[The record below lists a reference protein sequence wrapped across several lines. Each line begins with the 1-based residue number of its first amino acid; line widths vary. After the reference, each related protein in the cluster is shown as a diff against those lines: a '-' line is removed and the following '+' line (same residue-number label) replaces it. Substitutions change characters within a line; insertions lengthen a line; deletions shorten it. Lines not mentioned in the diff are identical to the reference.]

1 MRAQEIARRL
11 RPYIVK
17 ASESLSD
24 TDALEAVELF
34 DEWAVGVEYAKGKR
48 LRYTGILYKV
58 KQAHTSQADW
68 TPDIAT
74 SLYEVVEEAG
84 QGDTPD
90 NPIPY
95 SGNMTL
101 YNGKYYEQY
110 GSDNRFTFVRYEDRG
125 HTVFAD
131 QTTEYSNR
139 NVDTELFN
147 SIAEF
152 YDSHLN

>member
-1 MRAQEIARRL
+1 MISRAKAYKL
-11 RPYIVK
+11 RNLIVK
-17 ASESLSD
+17 ASASLDDS
-24 TDALEAVELF
+24 DALEGIELF

-48 LRYTGILYKV
+48 LRYTDRLYKV

-101 YNGKYYEQY
+101 YDGKYYEQY
-110 GSDNRFTFVRYEDRG
+110 GVVYRCFRDSE
-125 HTVFAD
+125 
-131 QTTEYSNR
+131 
-139 NVDTELFN
+139 
-147 SIAEF
+147 IALHNDLKDLVNIYVEVV
-152 YDSHLN
+152 S

>member
-110 GSDNRFTFVRYEDRG
+110 GVVYRCIGESG
-125 HTVFAD
+125 
-131 QTTEYSNR
+131 
-139 NVDTELFN
+139 
-147 SIAEF
+147 IALHNDLKDLVNIYVEVV
-152 YDSHLN
+152 S

>member
-68 TPDIAT
+68 TPDAT
-74 SLYEVVEEAG
+74 PALWTEVPKPGEIPVWKHPTGAQDAYQAGDKVWYPEKDTTVYVSTVDNNVWQPGVYGWEEA
-84 QGDTPD
+84 
-90 NPIPY
+90 
-95 SGNMTL
+95 
-101 YNGKYYEQY
+101 
-110 GSDNRFTFVRYEDRG
+110 
-125 HTVFAD
+125 
-131 QTTEYSNR
+131 
-139 NVDTELFN
+139 
-147 SIAEF
+147 
-152 YDSHLN
+152 

>member
-48 LRYTGILYKV
+48 LRYTDKLYKV

-110 GSDNRFTFVRYEDRG
+110 GVVYRCIRDSG
-125 HTVFAD
+125 
-131 QTTEYSNR
+131 
-139 NVDTELFN
+139 
-147 SIAEF
+147 IALHNDLKDLVNIYVEVV
-152 YDSHLN
+152 S

>member
-110 GSDNRFTFVRYEDRG
+110 GVVYRCIRDSG
-125 HTVFAD
+125 
-131 QTTEYSNR
+131 
-139 NVDTELFN
+139 
-147 SIAEF
+147 IALHNDLKDLVNIYVEVV
-152 YDSHLN
+152 S

>member
-1 MRAQEIARRL
+1 MISRAKAYKL
-11 RPYIVK
+11 RELIVK
-17 ASESLSD
+17 ASASLDDS
-24 TDALEAVELF
+24 DALEGIELF
-34 DEWAVGVEYAKGKR
+34 DVWEVGVEYAEGKR
-48 LRYTGILYKV
+48 LRYTDKLYKV

-110 GSDNRFTFVRYEDRG
+110 GVVYRCIRDSG
-125 HTVFAD
+125 
-131 QTTEYSNR
+131 
-139 NVDTELFN
+139 
-147 SIAEF
+147 IALHNDLKDLVNIYVEVV
-152 YDSHLN
+152 S

>member
-1 MRAQEIARRL
+1 MRTRTHLNRL
-11 RPYIVK
+11 RELIKK
-17 ASESLSD
+17 ASQSLTD
-24 TDALEAVELF
+24 TEALDGIELF
-34 DEWAVGVEYAKGKR
+34 PKWSVGVEYSEGKR
-48 LRYTGILYKV
+48 LRYSDILYKV

-74 SLYEVVEEAG
+74 SLYEVVEETG

-110 GSDNRFTFVRYEDRG
+110 GVVYQCIRDSG
-125 HTVFAD
+125 
-131 QTTEYSNR
+131 
-139 NVDTELFN
+139 
-147 SIAEF
+147 IALHNDLKDLVNIYVEVV
-152 YDSHLN
+152 S

>member
-34 DEWAVGVEYAKGKR
+34 DEWAVGVEYAEGKR
-48 LRYTGILYKV
+48 LRYTDKLYKV

-74 SLYEVVEEAG
+74 SLYEVVEEPG

-110 GSDNRFTFVRYEDRG
+110 GVVYRCIRDSG
-125 HTVFAD
+125 
-131 QTTEYSNR
+131 
-139 NVDTELFN
+139 
-147 SIAEF
+147 IALHNDLKDLVNIYVEVV
-152 YDSHLN
+152 S

>member
-1 MRAQEIARRL
+1 MISREHAYKL
-11 RPYIVK
+11 RELIVK
-17 ASESLSD
+17 ASASLDDS
-24 TDALEAVELF
+24 DALEGIELF
-34 DEWAVGVEYAKGKR
+34 DAWAVGVEYAEGKR
-48 LRYTGILYKV
+48 LRYTDKLYKV

-74 SLYEVVEEAG
+74 SLYEVVEEPG

-110 GSDNRFTFVRYEDRG
+110 GIVYRCIRDSG
-125 HTVFAD
+125 
-131 QTTEYSNR
+131 
-139 NVDTELFN
+139 
-147 SIAEF
+147 IALHNDLKDLVNIYVEVV
-152 YDSHLN
+152 S

>member
-1 MRAQEIARRL
+1 MTPQERARAL
-11 RPYIVK
+11 RPLIEK
-17 ASESLSD
+17 AAASLND
-24 TDALEAVELF
+24 GDALDGIELF
-34 DEWAVGVEYAKGKR
+34 PVWAVGVEYAEGKR
-48 LRYTGILYKV
+48 LRYTDKLYKV

-84 QGDTPD
+84 KGDTPD

-110 GSDNRFTFVRYEDRG
+110 GVVYRCIRDSGIALHNDLKDLV
-125 HTVFAD
+125 
-131 QTTEYSNR
+131 
-139 NVDTELFN
+139 N
-147 SIAEF
+147 SYVEVV
-152 YDSHLN
+152 S